1 MVVERPPS
9 IAKVLTDT
17 SFATT
22 PVAAPAHSVRIR
34 QDASSFAISNN
45 DEPARLNQDRRK
57 ILQSVTPE
65 VAVSEASCPRATD
78 RSRFRI
84 VRGEERVRCLA
95 GEGSKHDSIRPT
107 RIGEIE
113 WARGRHVTVITGLET
128 QHQGIVPAER
138 GPVGEKMIVQ
148 GSVRD
153 ATSLLREPVD
163 GHCEAIHCGARQED
177 DSQASRSKRW
187 SRIAIWRRGI
197 RSVRR
202 AAIPS
207 LAPGKVPPLI
217 PVPQHA
223 LP

>member
-1 MVVERPPS
+1 MIIDLKSNTNATYPPS
-9 IAKVLTDT
+9 ALSD
-17 SFATT
+17 
-22 PVAAPAHSVRIR
+22 
-34 QDASSFAISNN
+34 
-45 DEPARLNQDRRK
+45 
-57 ILQSVTPE
+57 
-65 VAVSEASCPRATD
+65 
-78 RSRFRI
+78 
-84 VRGEERVRCLA
+84 
-95 GEGSKHDSIRPT
+95 
-107 RIGEIE
+107 
-113 WARGRHVTVITGLET
+113 
-128 QHQGIVPAER
+128 
-138 GPVGEKMIVQ
+138 GEKMIVQ